1 MHLLILSKY
10 KETRKNMAKVTAK
23 YEDFK
28 SYLISMLGM
37 MYVLGAQGHKFV
49 DLLDRL
55 CAMEKNDCKKVQN
68 ILTLFKKKL
77 DMDIDIYTLLAFD
90 CSGLGM
96 KWLIEHGIFKYDMT
110 AAEMYKSIPDKIS
123 SLNSVKAGDF
133 VFTDS
138 LGHVGYVIDDDMV
151 IEARG
156 TAYGVV
162 MTDLYKREWTK
173 AARPDWWI
181 DVDSKPI
188 LRRELKLTDPYMK
201 GDDVK
206 EAQTLLAEK
215 GYNPGT
221 IDGVFGRN
229 TEIASKNFKHDN
241 GLSYKT
247 GTIGKKTAE
256 KLGFIWEG

>member
-1 MHLLILSKY
+1 
-10 KETRKNMAKVTAK
+10 MAKTTAK
-23 YEDFK
+23 FADFK
-28 SYLISMLGM
+28 SFLVSMLGM

-55 CAMEKNDCKKVQN
+55 CAMEKNDYKLVQN
-68 ILTLFKKKL
+68 VLTLLKKKL
-77 DMDIDIYTLLAFD
+77 DAGVDIMTLLAFD

-96 KWLIEHGIFKYDMT
+96 KWLMDNGIFKYDMT
-110 AAEMYKSIPDKIS
+110 AADMYNAIPEKVYN
-123 SLNSVKAGDF
+123 LQSVRAGDF

-138 LGHVGYVIDDDMV
+138 LGHVGYAIGDDMV

-162 MTDLYKREWTK
+162 MTNLFKREWTK
-173 AARPDWWI
+173 IARPDWWI
-181 DVDSKPI
+181 DIDGKPI

-206 EAQTLLAEK
+206 EAQTLLVEK
-215 GYNPGT
+215 GYNPGS
-221 IDGVFGRN
+221 IDGVFGKN

-241 GLSYKT
+241 GLKYET